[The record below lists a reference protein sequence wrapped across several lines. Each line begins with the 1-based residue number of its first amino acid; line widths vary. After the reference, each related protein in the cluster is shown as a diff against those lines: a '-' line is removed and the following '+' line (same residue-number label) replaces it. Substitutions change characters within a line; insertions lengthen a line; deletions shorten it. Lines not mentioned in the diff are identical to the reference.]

1 MVTYRYTAR
10 DAAGRKVRGVA
21 RAADPQALYTKLRAA
36 GLFLTGQRA
45 GRAGAGR
52 ALGPD
57 ALSGF
62 CRGLGM
68 LIASGMP
75 LLRALDIL
83 AQESGLPAAQ
93 RALYRRLSED
103 LREGTPLSAAMEN
116 NSPAFPPLLAAAVR
130 SAEGNGRLHE
140 VCLRMAAYYEKE
152 HRTARQV
159 QGSLLYPAVLA
170 VLVVAVT
177 GVLVGFVLPQFAE
190 LFAGL
195 E

>member
-1 MVTYRYTAR
+1 
-10 DAAGRKVRGVA
+10 
-21 RAADPQALYTKLRAA
+21 
-36 GLFLTGQRA
+36 
-45 GRAGAGR
+45 
-52 ALGPD
+52 
-57 ALSGF
+57 
-62 CRGLGM
+62 M

-93 RALYRRLSED
+93 RVLYRRLSED

-152 HRTARQV
+152 PPDR
-159 QGSLLYPAVLA
+159 PAGA
-170 VLVVAVT
+170 GQPA
-177 GVLVGFVLPQFAE
+177 LPGGPGRFWSWP
-190 LFAGL
+190 
-195 E
+195 

>member
-21 RAADPQALYTKLRAA
+21 RAADPQALYTQLRAA

-45 GRAGAGR
+45 GRTGAGR
-52 ALGPD
+52 ALGLD

-93 RALYRRLSED
+93 RALY
-103 LREGTPLSAAMEN
+103 
-116 NSPAFPPLLAAAVR
+116 PPF
-130 SAEGNGRLHE
+130 
-140 VCLRMAAYYEKE
+140 K
-152 HRTARQV
+152 
-159 QGSLLYPAVLA
+159 
-170 VLVVAVT
+170 
-177 GVLVGFVLPQFAE
+177 
-190 LFAGL
+190 
-195 E
+195 